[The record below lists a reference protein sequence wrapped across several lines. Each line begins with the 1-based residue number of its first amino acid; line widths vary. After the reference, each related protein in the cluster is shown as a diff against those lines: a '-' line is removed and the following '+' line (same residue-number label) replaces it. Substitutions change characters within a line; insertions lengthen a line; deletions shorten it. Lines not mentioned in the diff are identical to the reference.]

1 MNCPKCHDAMS
12 AVEFGTDIEIMRCE
26 SCAGIFTK
34 RDTLDLLRAEWL
46 ADTVLDIGANSTN
59 LASQDPIEEVS
70 CPSCHSLMELVCDE
84 QQNHIVL
91 DVCPACDGIFLDSG
105 ELTDIKT
112 VTLMDHIRQLIKRL
126 S

>member
-1 MNCPKCHDAMS
+1 MNCPKCHNSMS
-12 AVEFGTDIEIMRCE
+12 AVEFGTEIEIMRCE
-26 SCAGIFTK
+26 SCAGIFVQ
-34 RDTLDLLRAEWL
+34 RGTLDLLRDEWL
-46 ADTVLDIGANSTN
+46 ADTVLDVGANAANPAT
-59 LASQDPIEEVS
+59 LDPPAEVA
-70 CPSCHSLMELVCDE
+70 CPACNTPMEMVNDA

-91 DVCPACDGIFLDSG
+91 DVCPACDGVFLDSG